1 MTVEYLDTST
11 EVERYL
17 DPSTI
22 RSLHR
27 TSTTCDCRPR
37 RPCPAIGSHFG
48 VGDMLRGLTGRHTFA
63 HVTLSCGPTRFV
75 CSWAH
80 SPCIGELP
88 VRVRLCCFGT
98 HGPTYSTCFIH
109 MTRIQSR
116 TSDACTCVYVSL
128 LKGTA
133 LVVFKNGGTYSYT
146 NVSRRAIANLMV
158 NPNMSLGFWVNKNCV
173 QSDRAVTSGRWITA
187 PCVG

>member
-1 MTVEYLDTST
+1 
-11 EVERYL
+11 
-17 DPSTI
+17 
-22 RSLHR
+22 
-27 TSTTCDCRPR
+27 
-37 RPCPAIGSHFG
+37 
-48 VGDMLRGLTGRHTFA
+48 
-63 HVTLSCGPTRFV
+63 
-75 CSWAH
+75 
-80 SPCIGELP
+80 
-88 VRVRLCCFGT
+88 
-98 HGPTYSTCFIH
+98 

-187 PCVG
+187 PCAG

>member
-1 MTVEYLDTST
+1 
-11 EVERYL
+11 
-17 DPSTI
+17 
-22 RSLHR
+22 
-27 TSTTCDCRPR
+27 
-37 RPCPAIGSHFG
+37 
-48 VGDMLRGLTGRHTFA
+48 
-63 HVTLSCGPTRFV
+63 
-75 CSWAH
+75 
-80 SPCIGELP
+80 
-88 VRVRLCCFGT
+88 
-98 HGPTYSTCFIH
+98 

-187 PCVG
+187 PCLG

>member
-1 MTVEYLDTST
+1 
-11 EVERYL
+11 
-17 DPSTI
+17 
-22 RSLHR
+22 
-27 TSTTCDCRPR
+27 
-37 RPCPAIGSHFG
+37 
-48 VGDMLRGLTGRHTFA
+48 
-63 HVTLSCGPTRFV
+63 
-75 CSWAH
+75 
-80 SPCIGELP
+80 
-88 VRVRLCCFGT
+88 
-98 HGPTYSTCFIH
+98 

-173 QSDRAVTSGRWITA
+173 QSDRAVTSGRWITS